1 MFETRLSAIQKPE
14 APPGL
19 QQTSKLGLRLLAVR
33 LTMVAKRSTSDVWDS
48 PRYSC
53 FLSDAE
59 MQNTYVRVSFKT
71 KQNKNKKL
79 QVPSSK

>member
-1 MFETRLSAIQKPE
+1 
-14 APPGL
+14 
-19 QQTSKLGLRLLAVR
+19 
-33 LTMVAKRSTSDVWDS
+33 MVAKRSTSDVWDS

-59 MQNTYVRVSFKT
+59 TQNTYVRVSFKT